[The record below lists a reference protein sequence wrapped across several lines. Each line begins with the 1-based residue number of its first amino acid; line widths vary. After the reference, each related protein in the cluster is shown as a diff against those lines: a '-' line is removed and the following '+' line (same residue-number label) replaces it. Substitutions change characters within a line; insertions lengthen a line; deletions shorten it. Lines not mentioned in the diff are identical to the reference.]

1 MEDMIKKIDQQFEK
15 LLATKS
21 VAQITEDLGSDT
33 DCCPYDLPDLV
44 IRLNSGGM
52 LSAGQKRWILQHSGK
67 TILIFSALDDCGISK
82 KSIAYLCGVST
93 ETVRLWSNGTSPLP
107 KLAEE
112 KLKQL
117 LALFGE
123 EIR

>member
-1 MEDMIKKIDQQFEK
+1 MDTVEKIEKQFEK

-21 VAQITEDLGSDT
+21 VAQITEDLSSDA
-33 DCCPYDLPDLV
+33 DSCPYELPKLI

-52 LSAGQKRWILQHSGK
+52 LSAGQKRWILQQSGK

-93 ETVRLWSNGTSPLP
+93 ETVRLWNAGKSPLP
-107 KLAEE
+107 KLAEQ